1 MAEPL
6 SILLSVAAGLGL
18 AAAAG
23 FRAFVPVLAAGV
35 AIHFGWVEPARG
47 FDWLGEPIVLAA
59 LGIATVTEV
68 AAYYVPGID
77 HALDLIGAPVAVA
90 AGIVAAAGVIVGLPE
105 WLRWLTAIAGGGAVA
120 TAGHALNAVGRA
132 KTGAASAGLGNPVYS
147 TAELGGSLLLSG
159 LAILL
164 PLVALLAIVAF
175 VAWALRRRRRPAG

>member
-105 WLRWLTAIAGGGAVA
+105 WLRWLPAIAGGGAVA

-164 PLVALLAIVAF
+164 PFVALLAVVAF
-175 VAWALRRRRRPAG
+175 VVWALRRRRRPAG

>member
-1 MAEPL
+1 MAGPL
-6 SILLSVAAGLGL
+6 SIALSVAAGLGL

-23 FRAFVPVLAAGV
+23 FRAFVPLLAAGV

-47 FDWLGEPIVLAA
+47 FDWLGEPIVLVA

-120 TAGHALNAVGRA
+120 TAGHALNAIGRA

-159 LAILL
+159 LAILV
-164 PLVALLAIVAF
+164 PLVALLAVVAF
-175 VAWALRRRRRPAG
+175 VAWALRRRRRRAD

>member
-77 HALDLIGAPVAVA
+77 HALDLVGAPVAVA